1 MSESPSKSPSS
12 LLSAL
17 KSDLVMGLL
26 VALLSV
32 LAAGAAYLGA
42 LSDSAESDANV
53 EGQKML
59 SESNT
64 EFLRVNQDIIQDY
77 TMYDGYYINSGKDDD
92 LAEYYKGSFSDD
104 LVASMD
110 RPDGPFDDAY
120 YTAMYDEADT
130 SYDAATE
137 KFEEAQKHGN
147 KADLFQLSVLI
158 FAVGL
163 ALSAWASVI
172 NENSPIRPI
181 FIVIALAALAF
192 GLVNG
197 VPLLFS

>member
-1 MSESPSKSPSS
+1 MSVASTKPSS
-12 LLSAL
+12 SILNVL
-17 KSDLVMGLL
+17 KSEILMGLL

-53 EGQKML
+53 EGQKLL

-64 EFLRVNQDIIQDY
+64 EFLRVNQEIIQDY
-77 TMYDGYYINSGKDDD
+77 TMFDGYYINSDKDED
-92 LAEYYKGSFSDD
+92 LTQYYKDSFSDE
-104 LVASMD
+104 LTASME

-120 YTAMYDEADT
+120 YTTMYTDADTWYDEAMT
-130 SYDAATE
+130 
-137 KFEEAQKHGN
+137 KFEEAQQHGN
-147 KADLFQLSVLI
+147 KADQFQLSVLI

-172 NENSPIRPI
+172 NENSPVRPI
-181 FIVIALAALAF
+181 FVLVALAALVF
-192 GLVNG
+192 GLING
-197 VPLLFS
+197 IPLILS